1 MKNQS
6 RNNLEAEHENAHHIA
21 KKRKTEHQ
29 RESIRT
35 PKAKKEL
42 LSEYDDE
49 DLDYDPAE
57 YARSIK

>member
-1 MKNQS
+1 MTKQLRS
-6 RNNLEAEHENAHHIA
+6 NLDAEHENAHHIA

-29 RESIRT
+29 RVGIRT
-35 PKAKKEL
+35 PKEKEGL

-57 YARSIK
+57 YARYIK